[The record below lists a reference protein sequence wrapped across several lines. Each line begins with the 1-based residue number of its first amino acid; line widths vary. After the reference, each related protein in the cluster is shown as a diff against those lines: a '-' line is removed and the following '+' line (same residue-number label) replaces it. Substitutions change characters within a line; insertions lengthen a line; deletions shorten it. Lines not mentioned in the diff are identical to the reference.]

1 MIFTKPLNALQE
13 EDLQALVESQ
23 TPEGKTVEYKGELPG
38 GTDNDKKEF
47 LADVSS
53 FANAQGGYLFYGIEE
68 AAGVPQ
74 RISGL
79 QLENVD
85 GKKLQLENLIR
96 DGLNPRLPRVDL
108 YAISLLGQPNSWVL
122 LLHIQKSWLAP
133 HRVVFKDHGHF
144 YSRNSAGKYRL
155 DVSELRTAFEL
166 VGTAAERIRNFRA
179 DRLGKIVAGDTPQHL
194 PEVTPKLVLHLIP
207 FLAFDPAQRFDPNT
221 LTYDSTGG
229 LPLLRTLSFEP
240 IEQFQEQHSAT
251 QVRVNFDGLL
261 CYRPNAE
268 YVQIFRNGC
277 IEAVN
282 ASIAAES
289 STQRVIPG
297 VPFERGFLQ
306 VAKRGLSIQQKLGIE
321 LPVFVMASLLG
332 VGGYTINPNA
342 GTVQA
347 VGEPIDRAD
356 LLVTESIVD
365 TFELDHHQVMRP
377 IFDAIWNAVG
387 FDESPFYQG
396 LRPQSLLL
404 I

>member
-13 EDLQALVESQ
+13 EDLQTLIESQ
-23 TPEGKTVEYKGELPG
+23 TPEGKSVEYKRELPG
-38 GTDNDKKEF
+38 GTDSDKKEF

-53 FANAQGGYLFYGIEE
+53 FANAQGGYLFYGMEE

-79 QLENVD
+79 QLENAD
-85 GKKLQLENLIR
+85 EKKLQLENLIR
-96 DGLNPRLPRVDL
+96 DGLDPRLPRIDL
-108 YAISLLGQPNSWVL
+108 YTISLSGRENTWVL
-122 LLHIQKSWLAP
+122 LIHVQRSWLAP
-133 HRVVFKDHGHF
+133 HRVMFKDHGHF

-166 VGTAAERIRNFRA
+166 AGTAAERIRNFRA
-179 DRLGKIVAGDTPQHL
+179 DRLGRIVAGDTPQIL
-194 PEVTPKLVLHLIP
+194 PEGAPRLALHLIP
-207 FLAFDPAQRFDPNT
+207 FLAFDPAQRFDPHA

-229 LPLLRTLSFEP
+229 PPLLRTLSFEP
-240 IEQFQEQHSAT
+240 IELFQERHSAT

-261 CYRPNAE
+261 CFRPNAE

-289 STQRVIPG
+289 TAQHVIPG
-297 VPFERGFLQ
+297 VPLERGFLQ
-306 VAKRGLSIQQKLGIE
+306 IAKRSLSIQQKLGVE
-321 LPVFVMASLLG
+321 PPVFVMASLLG
-332 VGGYTINPNA
+332 VGGYTINPYV
-342 GTVQA
+342 GTVQS

-365 TFELDHHQVMRP
+365 SFELDYHRVMRP
-377 IFDAIWNAVG
+377 IFDSIWNAVG
-387 FDESPFYQG
+387 FDESPFYDENG
-396 LRPQSLLL
+396 RPT
-404 I
+404 ITRF